1 MYLDIANRST
11 ASGAVTARS
20 NQPEVRNPLLAL
32 PSAARAW
39 DMPPAAARA
48 WLLMFLQDFR
58 RDAQQ
63 RATKS
68 WQSHK
73 APQALYWK
81 VVAVYAGHMARVLR
95 AVVGNSEAAR

>member
-20 NQPEVRNPLLAL
+20 NKPEVRNPLLAL
-32 PSAARAW
+32 PTAARAA
-39 DMPPAAARA
+39 DMPAAARA
-48 WLLMFLQDFR
+48 WLLVFLQDVR

-95 AVVGNSEAAR
+95 TVGRNSETA

>member
-20 NQPEVRNPLLAL
+20 NKPEVRNPLLAL
-32 PSAARAW
+32 PSAARAS
-39 DMPPAAARA
+39 DMPPEARA
-48 WLLMFLQDFR
+48 WLLVFLQDVR

-68 WQSHK
+68 WQQHK

>member
-11 ASGAVTARS
+11 ASGTVTARS
-20 NQPEVRNPLLAL
+20 NKPEVRNPLLAL
-32 PSAARAW
+32 PSAARASE
-39 DMPPAAARA
+39 MPPAARA
-48 WLLMFLQDFR
+48 WLLVFLQDVR

-95 AVVGNSEAAR
+95 ALGGNMEAA